1 MTTPIPPTLQTPGLT
16 PTEELITFRVSV
28 LSQQLSRVV
37 DAYVSAELGLSSRQ
51 WRMLVSLNRVGP
63 STAGDLARFAHL
75 DKSQV
80 SRAAH
85 ELEQRGLL
93 TQSGQS
99 ADRRRVTLA
108 LTEEGR
114 ETLRQGLAGSESRQ
128 QRLQAALSAED
139 YAAFNRAVARLTE
152 EAQAMLADARS
163 RL

>member
-1 MTTPIPPTLQTPGLT
+1 MPKPTASGYT
-16 PTEELITFRVSV
+16 PTEHLITFRISV
-28 LSQQLSRVV
+28 LSQLLSRVV
-37 DAYVSAELGLSSRQ
+37 DASVSAELALSSRQ

-93 TQSGQS
+93 TQSGVE

-108 LTEEGR
+108 LTAEGR
-114 ETLRQGLAGSESRQ
+114 KTVRQGLAGSERRQ
-128 QRLQAALSAED
+128 ERLQAALSASD
-139 YAAFNRAVARLTE
+139 YAAFNRVVARLTE
-152 EAQAMLADARS
+152 EAEAMLADARDGAAG
-163 RL
+163 